1 MYYFKKHLAGLAL
14 VFIFFGGIYGHPN
27 WWRDDYA
34 VYHAPGPSGS
44 NWYVYPGWLTHYYS
58 NWPEKYAYPASL
70 SSPHDPPWGFW
81 YW

>member
-1 MYYFKKHLAGLAL
+1 MSQKFKNVISFCML
-14 VFIFFGGIYGHPN
+14 FFFVGWI
-27 WWRDDYA
+27 
-34 VYHAPGPSGS
+34 S
-44 NWYVYPGWLTHYYS
+44 YPGWLSEWYS